1 MLSSIAR
8 RQGAP
13 TRAASN
19 IARAGHWFKPPAL
32 APMARPGAKLMS
44 TDAAEESTPARHV
57 PTIEV
62 IISKIFPAGFGWQ
75 GASVVAGQQGYE
87 ADQLG
92 FFLMTGAGDFAGVF
106 AGHLAFT
113 TLKAVVSGK
122 PDPVGGLWLA
132 TAAFCSGTAWQPT
145 VNVRAP
151 SPLDPCHSRA
161 APTLNSSS
169 RCLVCAVP
177 ARRRGLR
184 LRHDRRRLRL
194 HHRLLL
200 LRRVSGSAECTRG
213 AHPPAPH
220 TCLHAPTR
228 AHPLTPTSL
237 PATRDSL
244 RIGRIIYAPLGLE
257 PANYANLC
265 GDAMLSASIGAATGT
280 FVGTDISF
288 GAANPLRPF
297 FGVEDSMSDLEGC
310 IRAGASTSA
319 GFFVLQTTQN
329 LLLPKDANWLDP
341 VKIEAK

>member
-44 TDAAEESTPARHV
+44 TDAAEEGTPARHV

-145 VNVRAP
+145 VNFLHDVAG
-151 SPLDPCHSRA
+151 CGFA
-161 APTLNSSS
+161 TT
-169 RCLVCAVP
+169 AV
-177 ARRRGLR
+177 GC
-184 LRHDRRRLRL
+184 
-194 HHRLLL
+194 
-200 LRRVSGSAECTRG
+200 GSITGFCFFVG
-213 AHPPAPH
+213 
-220 TCLHAPTR
+220 
-228 AHPLTPTSL
+228 
-237 PATRDSL
+237 L